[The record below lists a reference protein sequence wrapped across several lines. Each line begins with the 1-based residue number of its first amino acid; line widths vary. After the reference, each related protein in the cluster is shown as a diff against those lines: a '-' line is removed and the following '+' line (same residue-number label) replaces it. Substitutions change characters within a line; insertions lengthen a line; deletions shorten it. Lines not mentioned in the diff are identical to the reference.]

1 MKLHVLNPRNQFVAR
16 VSAIVEAP
24 VVSEVELELPDGL
37 VLGATISTRQIDEL
51 NLQVGGDVVA
61 CVKADDV
68 SIALV

>member
-1 MKLHVLNPRNQFVAR
+1 MKSHVVDARNRFRAR
-16 VSAIVEAP
+16 VRAIVEAP
-24 VVSEVELELPDGL
+24 VLSEIEMELPDGL
-37 VLGATISTRQIDEL
+37 VIGATVSTRLIDEM